1 MCFSDDLANKK
12 PVQVMGSFIKA
23 FGISLSLNK
32 QNAAR
37 IKEEDVPGAAVA
49 HPGLLALSMQK
60 SLCPTGDVN
69 PQSPAQKQREEFSLW
84 HRGTA
89 LGSCLAAC
97 PSSLGDSRGAARMLI
112 SPC

>member
-37 IKEEDVPGAAVA
+37 IKEEDVWAGS
-49 HPGLLALSMQK
+49 H
-60 SLCPTGDVN
+60 SLNNLFV
-69 PQSPAQKQREEFSLW
+69 
-84 HRGTA
+84 
-89 LGSCLAAC
+89 SCTV
-97 PSSLGDSRGAARMLI
+97 
-112 SPC
+112 